1 MSVVYNRGKQQIA
14 QNGWPNL
21 DVRALILT
29 HASTLPAGAEN
40 PDLNFVSELLAVSGV
55 SEAAETTGLTGY
67 VRKTI
72 SGEAVVE
79 NDTTDAANL
88 DGDDIV
94 YAATESGRWVAVVLY
109 VEGASDAAR
118 PLLGLHTLASA
129 LVTNGGTVTL
139 NVDTA
144 GFYGLT

>member
-1 MSVVYNRGKQQIA
+1 MSVAYNRGKFLIA
-14 QNGWPNL
+14 SQGWNNL

-55 SEAAETTGLTGY
+55 SEAAELTGLTGY
-67 VRKTI
+67 VRKTVA
-72 SGEAVVE
+72 GETTLE

-118 PLLGLHTLASA
+118 ALIGLHTLSSA
-129 LVTNGGTVTL
+129 LVTNGGPVTL
-139 NVDTA
+139 NVDAA
-144 GFYGLT
+144 GFYGIS